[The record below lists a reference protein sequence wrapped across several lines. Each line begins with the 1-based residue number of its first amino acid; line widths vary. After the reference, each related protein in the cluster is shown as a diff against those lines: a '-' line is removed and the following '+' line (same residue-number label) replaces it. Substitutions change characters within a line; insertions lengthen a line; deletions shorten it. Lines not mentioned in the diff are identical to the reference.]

1 MAIIKSPFESEFGFR
16 SPSFT
21 VDEDGNITANSITIQ
36 GAVDPE
42 DPTQVAADYSFVESG
57 GNFRFEGEVVNNPS
71 LILYRG
77 SSVTI
82 DLDFS
87 FLTFNIFRDDLTTA
101 YSSGLRHDDGT
112 SGEDAQGKSS
122 GRLYLSLPNNAPD
135 TLYYANASG
144 TVYGTITVQDP
155 EGLFS
160 NVSITSG
167 TASTSETTGALKV
180 DGGIGVTG
188 DLNLGGDLNLQ
199 GLGVP
204 KLISGNNLELGAVN
218 KIIIKVGDVVKGSI
232 DTNGSSIPVNSTTI
246 NNTTIGATTPSTA
259 AFTSATIIDKPAL
272 PSNVTNKDYVD
283 VTATALAITF
293 GI

>member
-1 MAIIKSPFESEFGFR
+1 MAIIRSPFESEFGFR

-36 GAVDPE
+36 GAVE
-42 DPTQVAADYSFVESG
+42 EEETQVAADFSFEEVG
-57 GNFRFEGEVVNNPS
+57 GKFRLEGNATDNPTI
-71 LILYRG
+71 ILYRG
-77 SSVTI
+77 GSVTI
-82 DLDFS
+82 DLDFT
-87 FLTFNIFRDDLTTA
+87 FLSFNIFRDDLTTKFN
-101 YSSGLRHDDGT
+101 SGIRHDDGT

-122 GRLYLSLPNNAPD
+122 GRLYVSLPTNAPN

-144 TVYGTITVQDP
+144 TVFGTIDVQDP

-160 NVSITSG
+160 NVNITSG

-180 DGGIGVTG
+180 SGGIGVTG

-259 AFTSATIIDKPAL
+259 AFTSATITNKPTL